1 MKRFLFLIIPILLSS
16 CETNPPTS
24 PEIIIEYG
32 KIILTSNID
41 SANIFLDNI
50 NTGKVTPDTIIA
62 SVGNHLITLKKIGY
76 FDASIN
82 VIILKDS
89 IIQKAIDLTNESGK
103 IVVASNIDSA
113 EIFLD
118 NINTGK
124 ITPDTLITSV
134 GNHFI
139 TLKKDGYFKS
149 SIFVNVLKDSTILKT
164 IEFTPPV
171 FLATKTVLLEDFANV
186 SCVPCVT
193 SNKIIESLVNQTYGT
208 TKLVAIKYPT
218 NFPSPIDP
226 FYLANPS
233 ECNARMSYYN
243 ILFAPTTIIDGF
255 LRPISTDSNDVKTK
269 IDQQLS
275 QIPKFKIAVKDSI
288 SGNEYFIQIIILVED
303 LNGLDFSK
311 LVLHTVVTETNIEFT
326 NPPGSNGEKKF
337 YDVMRKMLPD
347 KDGES
352 LTVLNSLISKTFD
365 RQFTLNPSWV
375 QSNINTV
382 VFIQNKDTK
391 EIYQA
396 TSTFN

>member
-1 MKRFLFLIIPILLSS
+1 MNKFLFFIIPILLIG
-16 CETNPPTS
+16 CETNPPTI
-24 PEIIIEYG
+24 PEIVIEYG
-32 KIILTSNID
+32 KVVITSNID
-41 SANIFLDNI
+41 SADIFLDNI
-50 NTGKVTPDTIIA
+50 NTGKVTPDTINA
-62 SVGNHLITLKKIGY
+62 SVGNHLITLKKPGY

-103 IVVASNIDSA
+103 VFVTSNVDGA
-113 EIFLD
+113 DIFLD

-134 GNHFI
+134 GNHYI

-149 SIFVNVLKDSTILKT
+149 SVFVDVLKDSTILKT

-171 FLATKTVLLEDFANV
+171 FLANKTVLLEDFANV

-226 FYLANPS
+226 FYLANSS

-243 ILFAPTTIIDGF
+243 IFVAPTTIIDG
-255 LRPISTDSNDVKTK
+255 LLKPISTDSNDVKAK
-269 IDQQLS
+269 IEQRLS

-288 SGNEYFIQIIILVED
+288 SGNEYFIQIVIHVND
-303 LNGLDFSK
+303 PNGIDFSK
-311 LVLHTVVTETNIEFT
+311 LILHTIIKETNIEFT
-326 NPPGSNGEKKF
+326 TPPGSNGETKF

-352 LTVLNSLISKTFD
+352 LTVLSTEISKTFE
-365 RQFTLNPSWV
+365 RQFTLNSSWV

-391 EIYQA
+391 EVYQA
-396 TSTFN
+396 GSTFN

>member
-255 LRPISTDSNDVKTK
+255 LRPISTDSNDVMAK

-288 SGNEYFIQIIILVED
+288 SGNEYFIQIIILVKD

-352 LTVLNSLISKTFD
+352 LTVLSTVVSKTFE
-365 RQFTLNPSWV
+365 RQLTLSSNWV

-382 VFIQNKDTK
+382 VFVQNKDTK
-391 EIYQA
+391 EVYQVG
-396 TSTFN
+396 STFN